1 LHNVEEAV
9 SLLPERCREVF
20 LLHRVENLSY
30 SQIATRCGI
39 SVSAVEKNI
48 ARACL
53 LLGAAIGREE
63 VSEVVRRP

>member
-1 LHNVEEAV
+1 M
-9 SLLPERCREVF
+9 LPERCREVF
-20 LLHRVENLSY
+20 LLHRVESLSY

-53 LLGAAIGREE
+53 LLGAAMGREE
-63 VSEVVRRP
+63 TPAPPRRAS